1 MNIISRSTANQQYWL
16 FLVETFCF
24 TGQRED
30 CTGWMDNY
38 ITLQQNTNVTGIKW
52 TTRISRWRFYTD
64 NFTLS
69 DWSLCTW
76 SWIRDLR
83 GEITKVTPA
92 PISPVSWKHRLFPP
106 PVGIKIKQSSFIIAA
121 LMASSWFVLNER
133 MLYTFFNIFHI
144 SLWYGKSFRFSS
156 TAKGRENN
164 KPGNYGPVS
173 S

>member
-1 MNIISRSTANQQYWL
+1 M
-16 FLVETFCF
+16 
-24 TGQRED
+24 
-30 CTGWMDNY
+30 
-38 ITLQQNTNVTGIKW
+38 LQQNTNVTGIKW
-52 TTRISRWRFYTD
+52 TTSISRQQLHTD

-76 SWIRDLR
+76 SWIRDR
-83 GEITKVTPA
+83 SGEITKVTPA

-156 TAKGRENN
+156 AAKGRDQRLLWVNSWMNWISLESKWLWAPQLGKWITCKQWQFWCHWLDVLINRL
-164 KPGNYGPVS
+164 S
-173 S
+173 

>member
-1 MNIISRSTANQQYWL
+1 M
-16 FLVETFCF
+16 
-24 TGQRED
+24 
-30 CTGWMDNY
+30 
-38 ITLQQNTNVTGIKW
+38 KW
-52 TTRISRWRFYTD
+52 TTRISRQQLYTG

-106 PVGIKIKQSSFIIAA
+106 PVGIKIKQSNFIIAA

-164 KPGNYGPVS
+164 KPRNRGPQAKVYMQVES
-173 S
+173 TDFWHKRCEGLWYVIRSVMQKT